1 MWCVLGQ
8 YLDKADIYDIQIRY
22 WYIMYVC
29 VRLYD
34 MDIRACFGFGA

>member
-8 YLDKADIYDIQIRY
+8 YLDKADIYDKVRY